1 MSLVWDP
8 QTSGPLEVYM
18 VVNFRIEEI
27 NQSAHKLARASTIII
42 MKKEISS
49 IIEDNLLS
57 KDEIKYWSSL
67 LF

>member
-1 MSLVWDP
+1 
-8 QTSGPLEVYM
+8 
-18 VVNFRIEEI
+18 
-27 NQSAHKLARASTIII
+27 